1 MVQTA
6 LRSKLGGDRI
16 IQEYNK
22 MKCLSDASRRKMVNI
37 LVADMMENHG
47 SVTDEVIFPLVDSMA
62 VAAAFVDVFVVLRLP
77 LLFVLALAVLTLFS
91 T

>member
-47 SVTDEVIFPLVDSMA
+47 LVTD
-62 VAAAFVDVFVVLRLP
+62 
-77 LLFVLALAVLTLFS
+77 
-91 T
+91 

>member
-47 SVTDEVIFPLVDSMA
+47 SVMDDATFPVVGIMA
-62 VAAAFVDVFVVLRLP
+62 VAAVVIVVFAVLWLLLPFVFVVSL
-77 LLFVLALAVLTLFS
+77 
-91 T
+91 